1 LHYNK
6 EVSAYKKHKEFF
18 NEQAK
23 QVIEFCEQNKKT
35 YHIKNGT
42 ITE

>member
-1 LHYNK
+1 MKIKGKVY
-6 EVSAYKKHKEFF
+6 SYKKHKEVFK
-18 NEQAK
+18 EQAK
-23 QVIEFCEQNKKT
+23 QVIEFCEQNKKA